1 MAIPIFIVGTPRSG
15 TSWLSNTLG
24 NHSKVACVR
33 QGKPGER
40 GGINESAFFSYVDG
54 KFGDLKDANNLI
66 QLIETFE
73 ASTFFILSGVDKSL
87 FYKNKPRTYQD
98 FFRLL
103 MDNLSEEQG
112 AMFWLEKTPSHTF
125 HLKEISGYYPDAKF
139 ISLKRNIIDQIR
151 SFLKI
156 EESVTGRPI
165 KNMPFLKK
173 KMRLLTRVFK
183 YYAHVKH
190 LDHFIAKNPDRILQ
204 IDYEKLR
211 ETTEEVIGQVC
222 RFLGID
228 FEESMLERFIKNTGF
243 QSDAERKEVLSSGDI
258 TVIRMLS
265 FVMKLAPYSVY
276 RLIYLAKRRL
286 EGRSFPYWFFSYNI
300 EKYDWGNVFGE
311 GIIRATQEGED

>member
-1 MAIPIFIVGTPRSG
+1 MAKPIFIVGTPRSG
-15 TSWLSNTLG
+15 TTWLANMLG

-33 QGKPGER
+33 QNVPGQR

-54 KFGDLKDANNLI
+54 KFGDLNNDNNLI

-73 ASTFFILSGVDKSL
+73 ASTFFILSGVHKNF

-103 MDNLSEEQG
+103 MDNVAKEQG
-112 AMFWLEKTPSHTF
+112 AASWLEKTPSHTF
-125 HLKEISGYYPDAKF
+125 HLKEISRYYQDAKF
-139 ISLKRNIIDQIR
+139 IALKRNVIDQIR

-156 EESVTGRPI
+156 EEAVTGRPI

-173 KMRLLTRVFK
+173 KVRLLTRVFK
-183 YYAHVKH
+183 YHAHVKH
-190 LDHFIAKNPDRILQ
+190 LDHFIAKNPDTIMQ

-211 ETTEEVIGQVC
+211 EKTEEIMAQVC
-222 RFLGID
+222 GFLGID
-228 FEESMLERFIKNTGF
+228 FEQSMLEGYIKNTGF
-243 QSDAERKEVLSSGDI
+243 RSEAERSEVLSQSDI
-258 TVIRMLS
+258 TTIRAMS
-265 FVMKLAPYSVY
+265 FLMKLAPYSLY

-300 EKYDWGNVFGE
+300 EKFGWGNVFGE
-311 GIIRATQEGED
+311 GITRATQDGED